1 MSVLS
6 CQITTDAAKVMLK
19 MGEMQIFGSF
29 LTMFKLCPVCRIS
42 SSIASE
48 TLKCFEE
55 AICSKDHA
63 RGPEVLAAWSTQ
75 EQNKSAS

>member
-6 CQITTDAAKVMLK
+6 CQITIDAAKVMHK
-19 MGEMQIFGSF
+19 MGEMQILGSF
-29 LTMFKLCPVCRIS
+29 LTLFILCPVCHICS
-42 SSIASE
+42 AIASE

-63 RGPEVLAAWSTQ
+63 RGLEVLAAWSTQ